1 MKVCT
6 PLVREPEFQD
16 TFTGS
21 GKYPETRQPRAT
33 VEPDVA
39 AECEASGKT
48 FGAVVEAAGEEA
60 CYTRAFPCEGPG
72 RASGAQA

>member
-1 MKVCT
+1 MCT

-33 VEPDVA
+33 VESDVVPQPG
-39 AECEASGKT
+39 ASAKT
-48 FGAVVEAAGEEA
+48 FGAVVEAAREEA
-60 CYTRAFPCEGPG
+60 CDHQGLPLRPCVSRESE
-72 RASGAQA
+72 A